1 MASKK
6 HTIVHIAPHLGGG
19 VGTVMLNYLVKNKGN
34 NGYEHSIYC
43 LDSINENAKRILTKY
58 SICSKELVSHTPEIL
73 LEAIASADIIVVHWW
88 NHPLLFEFLVKNELP
103 PCRIAFWSHVS
114 GTEAP
119 HIFSHTLFDY
129 PDYFIFTT
137 PMSYLVNE
145 VTTYKKNHSVF
156 RAIWST
162 GGLDHIKH
170 IERKEHKGFNVGYI
184 GTVDYSK
191 MHPHFLKICSQVDIP
206 DANYIVCGGGHIEQ
220 LQEEVAQY
228 GLEDKF
234 KFTGFVEDISPY
246 LEIFDV
252 FAYPL
257 TRNHYGTCDQA
268 LAEAMGCGI
277 VPIVLNNNMENYM
290 VHNMYS
296 GIVATDEEEFSSA
309 IIEMYQNKGFRDRL
323 SLKAKEEA
331 FRRFSIEETIK
342 EWDYV
347 YFKLLDRN
355 KAVRN
360 WSGKYSGMNVEPYQI
375 FFESLGDYAQIF
387 ENGDET
393 KIQQL
398 ANKSLSW
405 KSKSK
410 GTAHQYAAFFQE
422 DLVLQKISDLMK

>member
-19 VGTVMLNYLVKNKGN
+19 VGTVMLNYLVKNKN
-34 NGYEHSIYC
+34 NDSYEHSIYC
-43 LDSINENAKRILTKY
+43 LDSINNNAKKVLAKN
-58 SICSKELVSHTPEIL
+58 SICSKELVSQTPNLL
-73 LEAIASADIIVVHWW
+73 LESIASADIIVVHWW

-103 PCRIAFWSHVS
+103 SCRIAFWSHVS

-162 GGLDHIKH
+162 GGLDHIKN

-191 MHPHFLKICSQVDIP
+191 MHPHFLKICSQINIP

-220 LQEEVAQY
+220 LQEEVVQF

-234 KFTGFVEDISPY
+234 KFTGFVDDISPY

-323 SLKAKEEA
+323 GVKAKEEA

-347 YFKLLDRN
+347 FYKLLEKEKLPR
-355 KAVRN
+355 K
-360 WSGKYSGMNVEPYQI
+360 WSGKYHGKDTKPHQVFI
-375 FFESLGDYAQIF
+375 ESLGKYGEVFDKNDLDAIS
-387 ENGDET
+387 D
-393 KIQQL
+393 L
-398 ANKSLSW
+398 AKKLLSW

-410 GTAHQYAAFFQE
+410 GTVHQYKSFF
-422 DLVLQKISDLMK
+422 SDDKLLSRWSELMA